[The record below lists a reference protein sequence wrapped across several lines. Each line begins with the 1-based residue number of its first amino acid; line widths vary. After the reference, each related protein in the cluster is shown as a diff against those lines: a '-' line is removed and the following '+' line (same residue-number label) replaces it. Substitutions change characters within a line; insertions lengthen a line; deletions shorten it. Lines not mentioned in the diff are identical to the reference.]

1 MKFSL
6 KNRFR
11 SDNLMPIVVPIL
23 AVLAA
28 LAVGALFLL
37 VLRVDPGK
45 VYSKLIDGALGTTYS
60 QLQTIGKAT
69 PLLLVAIGVCIA
81 FRANVLNIGVEG
93 QVIVGGLA
101 SAGLALALPDLPAV
115 PLIVLSLLAG
125 FVAGAVWGGIPGILK
140 ASFGVNEI
148 LS

>member
-93 QVIVGGLA
+93 QVIVGGLGTTA
-101 SAGLALALPDLPAV
+101 FALAFPNLPG
-115 PLIVLSLLAG
+115 PLLMILSLLAG
-125 FVAGAVWGGIPGILK
+125 LLAGALWAGIPGFLK
-140 ASFGVNEI
+140 AW
-148 LS
+148 

>member
-1 MKFSL
+1 MKIPL
-6 KNRFR
+6 RLRGRFE
-11 SDNLMPIVVPIL
+11 NLTPIVVPIL

-37 VLRVDPGK
+37 VLRVDPVK
-45 VYSKLIDGALGTTYS
+45 VYGKLIDGALGSTYS

-101 SAGLALALPDLPAV
+101 SAGFALAFPDLPG
-115 PLIVLSLLAG
+115 PLLITLSLVAG
-125 FVAGAVWGGIPGILK
+125 FIAGAVWGGIPGIL
-140 ASFGVNEI
+140 
-148 LS
+148 